1 MAKISIMAPVEFTFE
16 MTAEE
21 AARITID
28 DVHDMCRG
36 LMLEVEDNWLS
47 INGVIERRDARMS
60 VVCTAWDDDFSLQ
73 DVDGEFE
80 GIENR
85 TYSDL

>member
-1 MAKISIMAPVEFTFE
+1 MTPVEFTFE

-21 AARITID
+21 AGRITID
-28 DVHDMCRG
+28 DVHDMCRA
-36 LMLEVEDNWLS
+36 LMLEVEDNELS
-47 INGVIERRDARMS
+47 INGIIERRDAHMRA
-60 VVCTAWDDDFSLQ
+60 VCTAWDGDFDLQ

-85 TYSDL
+85 TYSVQ